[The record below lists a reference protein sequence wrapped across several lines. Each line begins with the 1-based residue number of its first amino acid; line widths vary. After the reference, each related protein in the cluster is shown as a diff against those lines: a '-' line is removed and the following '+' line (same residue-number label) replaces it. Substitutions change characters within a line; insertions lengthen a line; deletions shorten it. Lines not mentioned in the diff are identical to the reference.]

1 MNIRVQFMLDSNPLL
16 KRYLREHSN
25 YYKDIIRTPNSI
37 NNIIELMKIE
47 YNLTVPDKLSKIK
60 DNIEMVNSLM
70 DVIK

>member
-37 NNIIELMKIE
+37 NNIIELMKTE

>member
-1 MNIRVQFMLDSNPLL
+1 MNIKVQFMLDSNPLL

-37 NNIIELMKIE
+37 NNIIELMKTE